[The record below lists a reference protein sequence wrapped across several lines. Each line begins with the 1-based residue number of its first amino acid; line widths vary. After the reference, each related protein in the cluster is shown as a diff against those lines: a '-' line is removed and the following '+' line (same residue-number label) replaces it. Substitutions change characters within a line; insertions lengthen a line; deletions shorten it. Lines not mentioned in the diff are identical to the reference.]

1 MISPRSRAALVA
13 EARETIARGSQ
24 SFALASRLFDRATR
38 ERAWLL
44 YAWCRACDDMVD
56 GQTLGHGRAERDPQ
70 ERLAHLTALTE
81 RALAGE
87 PVDEAPFEAL
97 RTVVAECSIPH
108 GFVRDHLAGFAAD
121 AAGWRPQT
129 EADLLLYCYR
139 VAGAVG
145 CMMAVLMG
153 VSSGDRDTLD
163 RASDLGV
170 AFQLANIARDVR
182 EDAENGRCYLPADWL
197 AQCGIPA
204 DRLMDGE
211 HRPQLAV
218 LAARLAALAAD
229 YEASARSGAARL
241 PFRARWAVL
250 SAASIYGGIARETAR
265 RGTGA
270 WERRVVIRKRAKL
283 LKLGTAL
290 GRACAAAPERTRD
303 GLWTRP

>member
-1 MISPRSRAALVA
+1 MTSPRSREALVA

-44 YAWCRACDDMVD
+44 YAWCRACDDFVD
-56 GQTLGHGRAERDPQ
+56 GQTLGHGRVERDAQ
-70 ERLAHLTALTE
+70 ERLAYITGLTE

-87 PVDEAPFEAL
+87 PLDEVPFEAL
-97 RTVVAECSIPH
+97 RVVAGECAIPH

-121 AAGWRPQT
+121 AAGWRPET

-153 VSSGDRDTLD
+153 VAPEDRDTLD

-204 DRLMDGE
+204 DRLMDE
-211 HRPQLAV
+211 RYRPQLAF
-218 LAARLAALAAD
+218 LAARLAALAAN
-229 YEASARSGAARL
+229 YEGSARSGAARL

-250 SAASIYGGIARETAR
+250 AAASIYGGIARETVR
-265 RGTGA
+265 RGPDA
-270 WERRVVIRKRAKL
+270 WERRVVIRKRSKL
-283 LKLGTAL
+283 LRVGTAL
-290 GRACAAAPERTRD
+290 GRACAAAPERPRE